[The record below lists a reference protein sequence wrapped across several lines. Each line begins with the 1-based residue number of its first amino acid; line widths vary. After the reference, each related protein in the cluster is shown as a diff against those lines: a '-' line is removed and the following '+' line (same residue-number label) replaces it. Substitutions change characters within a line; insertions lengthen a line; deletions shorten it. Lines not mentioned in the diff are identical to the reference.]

1 MYENVQE
8 LTRDIGPDAYTK
20 PKLSASKAERKTAKA
35 ARREE
40 VNRRKAV
47 QEETSLIAMR
57 VFEKVLARKSRS
69 EVDDDGSQLERAS
82 AEAPTDSD
90 CLREERA
97 KLMALTR
104 LFSQSRPSGGF
115 IDI

>member
-1 MYENVQE
+1 MI
-8 LTRDIGPDAYTK
+8 RDIDPEAYTK

-57 VFEKVLARKSRS
+57 VFEKLLARESRS
-69 EVDDDGSQLERAS
+69 EVDQCAKDPNSFPQITLKVNSDE
-82 AEAPTDSD
+82 ETDKHQRD
-90 CLREERA
+90 QAGELR
-97 KLMALTR
+97 
-104 LFSQSRPSGGF
+104 
-115 IDI
+115 

>member
-1 MYENVQE
+1 MI
-8 LTRDIGPDAYTK
+8 RDIDPDAYTK

-57 VFEKVLARKSRS
+57 VFEKLLARESRS
-69 EVDDDGSQLERAS
+69 ETTEGSQSTRAG
-82 AEAPTDSD
+82 ADALNQFEAGRR
-90 CLREERA
+90 CVGLRVVA
-97 KLMALTR
+97 DFL
-104 LFSQSRPSGGF
+104 
-115 IDI
+115 